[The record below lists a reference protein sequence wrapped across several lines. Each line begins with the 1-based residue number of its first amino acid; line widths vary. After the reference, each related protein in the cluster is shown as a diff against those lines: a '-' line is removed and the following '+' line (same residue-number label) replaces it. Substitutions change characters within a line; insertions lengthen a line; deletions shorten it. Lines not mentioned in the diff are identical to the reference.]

1 MAGHVPT
8 GATEAHRP
16 PDFRRRITPPAAAPV
31 ATFSGLAKRASSRV
45 LRAAALWVGG
55 AVFLSASG
63 AATGWWVRAWRDTA
77 ALSASAPASP
87 PASSKREELEAPRVA
102 PAEAAPVL
110 PASCPL
116 TPHDPPWLAVAPPEA
131 PTPPQEPRSLT
142 RRVDFWKTVWGER
155 GDNQHFLVDDRRPW
169 VVHAEVDCR
178 DLFAATAAETAKAD
192 CGARLTEARR
202 AAQKRLKRD
211 AARPAVLKLFDGDRK
226 LARSAHEHL
235 IAIQGRKDALARA
248 TQRAAPSLGH
258 TEGLFELQD
267 VPRIYARA
275 AIVESLWRPEALSR
289 SGAAGAYQ
297 FMPKTGAQF
306 LMVDEG
312 VVDERLDP
320 LRSAWAAAHYMSKM
334 SRELKEW
341 PLVLTAYNTGPA
353 RLKRVMKVRGTR
365 DLGRIADAGTYG
377 EFGFDGQNYFA
388 QIAAIGQL
396 TAAMEFEPA
405 PVVGRALKLDKSM
418 TLTELAACV
427 EADAAAVAR
436 DNPAL
441 AAAVVEGKAA
451 IPAGY
456 VARVP
461 SRDAPTLAV
470 R

>member
-1 MAGHVPT
+1 M
-8 GATEAHRP
+8 
-16 PDFRRRITPPAAAPV
+16 
-31 ATFSGLAKRASSRV
+31 
-45 LRAAALWVGG
+45 
-55 AVFLSASG
+55 FLCASG
-63 AATGWWVRAWRDTA
+63 AGTGLAVRAWRDA
-77 ALSASAPASP
+77 DASATSLAASGENERAANDRAQGELTAKDGAAGDDAKRLAQVLP
-87 PASSKREELEAPRVA
+87 P
-102 PAEAAPVL
+102 L

-116 TPHDPPWLAVAPPEA
+116 TPHDPPWLAVAPPVA
-131 PTPPQEPRSLT
+131 PTPPVEPRTLT
-142 RRVDFWKTVWGER
+142 RRVEFWKTVWSER
-155 GDNQHFLVDDRRPW
+155 GDNQHLLVDDRRPW

-178 DLFAATAAETAKAD
+178 DLHAAGNAESAKAD

-202 AAQKRLKRD
+202 AAQKRLKRE
-211 AARPAVLKLFDGDRK
+211 AHKPAVLKLFDGDRK

-248 TQRAAPSLGH
+248 TARAAPSLGH
-258 TEGLFELQD
+258 TEGLFELQE

-306 LMVDEG
+306 LMVQEG

-334 SRELKEW
+334 SRDLKDW
-341 PLVLTAYNTGPA
+341 SLVLTAYNTGPA
-353 RLKRVMKVRGTR
+353 RLKRVMKVRHTR
-365 DLGRIADAGTYG
+365 DLGKIADAGDYG

-396 TAAMEFEPA
+396 TAAMEFEPE
-405 PVVGRALKLDKSM
+405 PVVGRALRVDKA
-418 TLTELAACV
+418 LPFVELAACV
-427 EADAAAVAR
+427 ETDVAALAR

-441 AAAVVEGKAA
+441 AAAVVEGKEP
-451 IPAGY
+451 IPEGY

-461 SRDAPTLAV
+461 STKGPALAV